1 MKALTTIPNLEL
13 LFPLERYLYHAF
25 TNPLKNI
32 TYKTFYTLL
41 PFGFRLACLH
51 KIQESIL
58 EIKCLYNYYVK
69 EAGLFLQ
76 IYNIRTYNK
85 IHQSSAHL
93 NGHRVEHDQ

>member
-51 KIQESIL
+51 KVQENTL
-58 EIKCLYNYYVK
+58 EIKYLYNYYVK
-69 EAGLFLQ
+69 EAGLFFT
-76 IYNIRTYNK
+76 NIQHKNIQQNTP
-85 IHQSSAHL
+85 IISPSQWTQS
-93 NGHRVEHDQ
+93 